1 MVHTV
6 SRDMARF
13 AIWSHSYIQIGHDMD
28 NNPAEATT
36 KQLESH
42 SNQGCMAKE
51 IKQLDEILQ
60 QRSPFAV
67 SYRLMHQIEYMN
79 E

>member
-1 MVHTV
+1 
-6 SRDMARF
+6 MARF
-13 AIWSHSYIQIGHDMD
+13 AIWSHSYIQKRQTSQDMD
-28 NNPAEATT
+28 NNPAEAIT

-42 SNQGCMAKE
+42 LNQGCMAKKL
-51 IKQLDEILQ
+51 KQLDEILQ
-60 QRSPFAV
+60 QVSPFAE